1 LRKILAAFAV
11 KKHHLKLKKTKITL
25 PMKKLITALLLT
37 LSFFGFAQ
45 NLISNVPNRNTTS
58 LNGVWNYI
66 VDPYETGYYS
76 FHHDEYDKQAKPSNA
91 AYFNNY
97 HAVNK
102 QELVEYDFDKSPTIN
117 IPGDFT
123 SQVPELKYYEGNI
136 WFKKSF
142 DYNLKDKKRLF
153 LYLGAINY
161 KADVYLNGKKLGTHE
176 GGFTPFNYEV
186 TSIVKPKD
194 NYLVI
199 KVDNTRHKED
209 VPTINTDWWNYGGIT
224 RDVTLIEE
232 EASFVEDYNI
242 QLKKNN
248 KDLISGFIK
257 INNFDA
263 SQNQAAISIPELKIN
278 YKGKVGA
285 DGIVN
290 FEIPVKKIL
299 YWSPENPKLYE
310 VTIDYNGQ
318 KLKDNIGFRT
328 IETQGAKILL
338 NGKPIFLRGIS
349 IHEENAKGGRANSEE
364 DALRLLHWAQELGC
378 NYVRL
383 AHYPHNENIIR
394 MADKLGLMVWEEI
407 PVYWTVEFTNKNTYK
422 NAEDQLTAAI
432 TRDKN
437 RACIIIWSM
446 ANETPVSDARNTFI
460 TNLANHTRELDNTRL
475 ISAALLTH
483 SKNGVGMIDDEIGKV
498 LDIIAFNQYLGWY
511 GGNLEDAE
519 KIMWKTPYDKPVI
532 VSEFGGD
539 AKQGLHGEKNE
550 RWTEEFQ
557 EYLYIQNLKMI
568 EKIPQLGGLSPWILV
583 DFRSPKRL
591 LPGIQDGYNRKGLIS
606 NDGNKKK
613 AFYIM
618 QDWYAKKKKE

>member
-1 LRKILAAFAV
+1 
-11 KKHHLKLKKTKITL
+11 
-25 PMKKLITALLLT
+25 MKKLFTLLLLT
-37 LSFFGFAQ
+37 TVFIAQAQ
-45 NLISNVPNRNTTS
+45 NLISNVSNRTTTT

-76 FHHDEYDKQAKPSNA
+76 FHHDEYDKQEKPSNSA
-91 AYFNNY
+91 FFNNY

-102 QELVEYDFDKSPTIN
+102 QELVEYDFDKSPKIN
-117 IPGDFT
+117 IPGDWN

-142 DYNLKDKKRLF
+142 DYDLKEKKRLF
-153 LYLGAINY
+153 VYLGAVNY

-176 GGFTPFNYEV
+176 GGFTPFNYEI

-194 NYLVI
+194 NYLVV

-232 EASFVEDYNI
+232 NESFVEDYNI

-248 KDLISGFIK
+248 KELISGFVK
-257 INNFDA
+257 INNFSSA
-263 SQNQAAISIPELKIN
+263 QNLVTISIPELKIN
-278 YKGKVGA
+278 YKAKVGA
-285 DGIVN
+285 DGIAN
-290 FEIPVKKIL
+290 FEIPAKKIS
-299 YWSPENPKLYE
+299 YWAPENPKLYE
-310 VTIDYNGQ
+310 ITIDFNGQ

-328 IETQGAKILL
+328 IETQNDKILL
-338 NGKPIFLRGIS
+338 NGKQIFLRGIS

-364 DALRLLHWAQELGC
+364 DALRLLNWAKELGC

-394 MADKLGLMVWEEI
+394 TADKLGLMVWEEI

-446 ANETPVSDARNTFI
+446 ANETPISDARNTFI
-460 TNLANHTRELDNTRL
+460 KNLADHTRSLNNTRL
-475 ISAALLTH
+475 ISAALLT
-483 SKNGVGMIDDEIGKV
+483 KNETIDDEIGQY

-519 KIMWKTPYDKPVI
+519 KIVWKTKYNKPVI

-539 AKQGLHGEKNE
+539 AKQGFHGAINE
-550 RWTEEFQ
+550 RWTEEYQ

-568 EKIPQLGGLSPWILV
+568 EKIPHLSGLSPWILV

>member
-1 LRKILAAFAV
+1 M
-11 KKHHLKLKKTKITL
+11 KKRITL
-25 PMKKLITALLLT
+25 LLLT
-37 LSFFGFAQ
+37 TVLIGQAQ
-45 NLISNVPNRNTTS
+45 NLISNVPNRAVTS

-66 VDPYETGYYS
+66 VDPYETGFYS
-76 FHHDEYDKQAKPSNA
+76 FHHDQYDKQTKPSNA
-91 AYFNNY
+91 AFFNNY

-102 QELVEYDFDKSPTIN
+102 QELVEYDFDKSEKITIPSDWN
-117 IPGDFT
+117 
-123 SQVPELKYYEGNI
+123 SQIPELKYYEGNV

-142 DYNLKDKKRLF
+142 DYDLKDKKRLF
-153 LYLGAINY
+153 VYFGAINY
-161 KADVYLNGKKLGTHE
+161 KSDIYLNGKKLGTHE
-176 GGFTPFNYEV
+176 GGFTPFNFEI
-186 TSIVKPKD
+186 TSVVKPKD
-194 NYLVI
+194 NYLVV

-209 VPTINTDWWNYGGIT
+209 VPTTNTDWWNYGGIT

-232 EASFVEDYNI
+232 NEAFIEDYNI
-242 QLKKNN
+242 QLKKGNSA
-248 KDLISGFIK
+248 LISGFIK
-257 INNFDA
+257 VNNFT
-263 SQNQAAISIPELKIN
+263 SEQNQVTISIPELKIN
-278 YKGKVGA
+278 YKGKVGT
-285 DGIVN
+285 DGIIN
-290 FEIPVKKIL
+290 FEIPAKKISF
-299 YWSPENPKLYE
+299 WSPENPKLYE
-310 VTIDYNGQ
+310 VTIDFNGQ

-328 IETQGAKILL
+328 IETQEDKILL
-338 NGKPIFLRGIS
+338 NGKQIFLRGIS

-364 DALRLLHWAQELGC
+364 DALRLLNWAKELGC

-394 MADKLGLMVWEEI
+394 QADKLGLMVWEEI
-407 PVYWTVEFTNKNTYK
+407 PVYWTVEFTNKDTYK
-422 NAEDQLTAAI
+422 NAEDQLTTTI

-446 ANETPVSDARNTFI
+446 ANETPISDARNTFI
-460 TNLANHTRELDNTRL
+460 KSLVDHTKSLDNTRL
-475 ISAALLTH
+475 ISAALLTQ
-483 SKNGVGMIDDEIGKV
+483 SGNGFGTINDEIGQY
-498 LDIIAFNQYLGWY
+498 LDIISFNQYLGWY

-519 KIMWKTPYDKPVI
+519 KILWKTKYNKPVI

-539 AKQGLHGEKNE
+539 AKAGLHGEKNE
-550 RWTEEFQ
+550 RWTEEYQ

-568 EKIPQLGGLSPWILV
+568 EKIPHLSGLSPWILV

>member
-1 LRKILAAFAV
+1 
-11 KKHHLKLKKTKITL
+11 
-25 PMKKLITALLLT
+25 MKKLITLLL
-37 LSFFGFAQ
+37 LASAFIGQ
-45 NLISNVPNRNTTS
+45 SQGLISNVPNRNTTS

-66 VDPYETGYYS
+66 VDPYQTGFYS
-76 FHHDEYDKQAKPSNA
+76 FHLDQYDKQEKPAKGA
-91 AYFNNY
+91 FFTNY

-117 IPGDFT
+117 IPGDWN
-123 SQVPELKYYEGNI
+123 SQVPELKYYEGNV

-142 DYNLKDKKRLF
+142 DYNLAANKRLF
-153 LYLGAINY
+153 VYLGAINY

-186 TSIVKPKD
+186 TSIVQPKD
-194 NYLVI
+194 NFLVI

-209 VPTINTDWWNYGGIT
+209 VPTVNTDWWNYGGIT

-232 EASFVEDYNI
+232 EASFIEDYNV
-242 QLKKNN
+242 QLKKGNAN
-248 KDLISGFIK
+248 VISGFIK
-257 INNFDA
+257 INNLDPA
-263 SQNQAAISIPELKIN
+263 KNQVSIAIPELKIN
-278 YKGKVGA
+278 YKGKIGA
-285 DGIVN
+285 DGILN
-290 FEIPVKKIL
+290 FEIPAKKIS
-299 YWSPENPKLYE
+299 YWSPESPKLYD
-310 VTIDYNGQ
+310 VVLTFNGQ
-318 KLKDNIGFRT
+318 KLNDKIGFRT
-328 IETQGAKILL
+328 IETQGDKILL

-364 DALRLLHWAQELGC
+364 DALRLLNWAKELGC

-383 AHYPHNENIIR
+383 AHYPHNENMVR
-394 MADKLGLMVWEEI
+394 EADKMGLMVWEEI
-407 PVYWTVEFTNKNTYK
+407 PVYWTVEFKNENTYK
-422 NAEDQLTAAI
+422 NAQDQLTAAI

-437 RACIIIWSM
+437 RASIVIWSM

-460 TNLANHTRELDNTRL
+460 TNLVNHTKSLDNTRL

-483 SKNGVGMIDDEIGKV
+483 NGKIDDEIGKS

-511 GGNLEDAE
+511 GGNLENAE
-519 KIMWKTPYDKPVI
+519 KTFWTTPYNKPVF

-539 AKQGLHGEKNE
+539 AKAGFHGEKNE
-550 RWTEEFQ
+550 RWTEEYQ
-557 EYLYIQNLKMI
+557 EYLYIKNLKMI
-568 EKIPQLGGLSPWILV
+568 EKIPHLSGTSPWILV

-606 NDGNKKK
+606 NDGEKKK

-618 QDWYAKKKKE
+618 QDWYAKKKKEQN

>member
-1 LRKILAAFAV
+1 
-11 KKHHLKLKKTKITL
+11 
-25 PMKKLITALLLT
+25 MKKLITLLL
-37 LSFFGFAQ
+37 LASAFIGQ
-45 NLISNVPNRNTTS
+45 SQGLISNVPNRNTTS

-66 VDPYETGYYS
+66 VDPYQTGFYS
-76 FHHDEYDKQAKPSNA
+76 FHLDQYDKQEKPAKGA
-91 AYFNNY
+91 FFTNY

-117 IPGDFT
+117 IPGDWN
-123 SQVPELKYYEGNI
+123 SQVPELKYYEGNV

-142 DYNLKDKKRLF
+142 DYNLAANKRLF
-153 LYLGAINY
+153 VYLGAINY

-186 TSIVKPKD
+186 TSIVQPKD
-194 NYLVI
+194 NFLVI

-209 VPTINTDWWNYGGIT
+209 VPTVNTDWWNYGGIT

-232 EASFVEDYNI
+232 EASFIEDYNV
-242 QLKKNN
+242 QLKKGNAN
-248 KDLISGFIK
+248 VISGFIK
-257 INNFDA
+257 INNLDPA
-263 SQNQAAISIPELKIN
+263 KNQVSIAIPELKIN
-278 YKGKVGA
+278 YKGKIGA
-285 DGIVN
+285 DGILN
-290 FEIPVKKIL
+290 FEIPAKKIS
-299 YWSPENPKLYE
+299 YWSPESPKLYD
-310 VTIDYNGQ
+310 VVLTFNGQ
-318 KLKDNIGFRT
+318 KLNDKIGFRT
-328 IETQGAKILL
+328 IETQGDKILL

-364 DALRLLHWAQELGC
+364 DALRLLNWAKELGC

-383 AHYPHNENIIR
+383 AHYPHNENMVR
-394 MADKLGLMVWEEI
+394 EADKMGLMVWEEI
-407 PVYWTVEFTNKNTYK
+407 PVYWTVEFKNENTYK
-422 NAEDQLTAAI
+422 NAQDQLTAAI

-437 RACIIIWSM
+437 RASIVIWSM

-460 TNLANHTRELDNTRL
+460 TNLVNHTKSLDNTRL

-483 SKNGVGMIDDEIGKV
+483 NGKIDDEIGKS

-511 GGNLEDAE
+511 GGNLENAE
-519 KIMWKTPYDKPVI
+519 KTFWTTPYNKPVF

-539 AKQGLHGEKNE
+539 AKAGFHGEKNE
-550 RWTEEFQ
+550 RWTEEYQ

-568 EKIPQLGGLSPWILV
+568 EKIPHLSGTSPWILV

-606 NDGNKKK
+606 NDGEKKK

-618 QDWYAKKKKE
+618 QDWYAKKKKEQN

>member
-1 LRKILAAFAV
+1 
-11 KKHHLKLKKTKITL
+11 
-25 PMKKLITALLLT
+25 MKKLLT
-37 LSFFGFAQ
+37 LFLLISSVFGFAQ
-45 NLISNVPNRNTTS
+45 NLISNVSNRNTTS
-58 LNGVWNYI
+58 LNGIWNYI

-76 FHHDEYDKQAKPSNA
+76 FHHDVYDKQAKPSNA

-102 QELVEYDFDKSPTIN
+102 QELVEYNFDTSPKIN
-117 IPGDFT
+117 IPGDWN
-123 SQVPELKYYEGNI
+123 SQVPELKYYEGNV

-142 DYNLKDKKRLF
+142 DYDLKEKKRLF
-153 LYLGAINY
+153 VYIGAINY

-186 TSIVKPKD
+186 TTIVKPND

-209 VPTINTDWWNYGGIT
+209 VPTLNTDWWNYGGIT

-232 EASFVEDYNI
+232 SASFVEDYTI
-242 QLKKNN
+242 QLDKKNQN
-248 KDLISGFIK
+248 KISGFVK
-257 INNFDA
+257 INNLNPE
-263 SQNQAAISIPELKIN
+263 QNAVTITIPELKIK
-278 YKGKVGA
+278 YKGKVSP
-285 DGIVN
+285 DGILK
-290 FEIPVKKIL
+290 FEIPVKNVS
-299 YWSPENPKLYE
+299 YWSPENPKLYQ
-310 VTIDYNGQ
+310 VGIDFKGQ
-318 KLKDNIGFRT
+318 KLEDTIGFRT
-328 IETQGAKILL
+328 IETQDDKILL
-338 NGKPIFLRGIS
+338 NGKKLFLRGIS

-364 DALRLLHWAQELGC
+364 DALRLLNWAKELGC

-407 PVYWTVEFTNKNTYK
+407 PVYWTVEFTRKETYN
-422 NAEDQLTAAI
+422 NAQEQLTAAI

-446 ANETPVSDARNTFI
+446 ANETPISDARNTFI
-460 TNLANHTRELDNTRL
+460 QNLVAHTKSLDNTRL
-475 ISAALLTH
+475 ISAALLTQT
-483 SKNGVGMIDDEIGKV
+483 SEGFGTINDAIGES
-498 LDIIAFNQYLGWY
+498 LDIISFNQYLGWY

-519 KIMWKTPYDKPVI
+519 KVLWKTKYNKPVI

-539 AKQGLHGEKNE
+539 AKAGLHGDKKE
-550 RWTEEFQ
+550 RWTEEYQ

-568 EKIPQLGGLSPWILV
+568 EKIPHLSGLSPWILV
-583 DFRSPKRL
+583 DFRSPRRL
-591 LPGIQDGYNRKGLIS
+591 LPGIQDEYNRKGLIS
-606 NDGNKKK
+606 NEGQKKK

-618 QDWYAKKKKE
+618 RDWYEKKKKE

>member
-1 LRKILAAFAV
+1 MASTNKY
-11 KKHHLKLKKTKITL
+11 KLIPK
-25 PMKKLITALLLT
+25 MKKLLTALLLT
-37 LSFFGFAQ
+37 SSILGFAQ

-66 VDPYETGYYS
+66 IDPYQTGFYS
-76 FHHDEYDKQAKPSNA
+76 FHLDQYDKNEKPAKGAFFS
-91 AYFNNY
+91 NY
-97 HAVNK
+97 HTQNK

-117 IPGDFT
+117 IPSDWN
-123 SQVPELKYYEGNI
+123 SQVAELKYYEGNV

-186 TSIVKPKD
+186 TSIVQPKG

-209 VPTINTDWWNYGGIT
+209 VPTVNTDWWNYGGIT

-232 EASFVEDYNI
+232 EASFVEDYTI
-242 QLKKNN
+242 QLKKGN
-248 KDLISGFIK
+248 KSVISGFIK

-263 SQNQAAISIPELKIN
+263 SQNNISISIPELKIN
-278 YKGKVGA
+278 FKGKA
-285 DGIVN
+285 DAQGILN
-290 FEIPVKKIL
+290 FEIPAKKIS
-299 YWSPENPKLYE
+299 YWSPESPKLYD
-310 VTIDYNGQ
+310 VTIDFNGQ
-318 KLKDNIGFRT
+318 KLKDQIGFRT
-328 IETQGAKILL
+328 IETNEDKILL
-338 NGKPIFLRGIS
+338 NGKPVFLRGIS
-349 IHEENAKGGRANSEE
+349 IHEENAKGGRANSVE
-364 DALRLLHWAQELGC
+364 DALRLLNWAKEMGC

-394 MADKLGLMVWEEI
+394 EADKMGIMVWEEI
-407 PVYWTVEFTNKNTYK
+407 PVYWTVEFTNKNTYQ
-422 NAEDQLTAAI
+422 NAEDQLTTSI

-437 RACIIIWSM
+437 RASIIIWSM
-446 ANETPVSDARNTFI
+446 ANETPISEARNTFI
-460 TNLANHTRELDNTRL
+460 KNLASHTRSLDNTRL
-475 ISAALLTH
+475 ISAALLT
-483 SKNGVGMIDDEIGKV
+483 KKETIDDPIGEV
-498 LDIIAFNQYLGWY
+498 LDVVAFNQYLGWY

-519 KIMWKTPYDKPVI
+519 KITWKSKYNKPIV

-539 AKQGLHGEKNE
+539 AKAGFHGEKNE
-550 RWTEEFQ
+550 RWTEEYQ

-568 EKIPQLGGLSPWILV
+568 EKIPHLSGTSPWILV

-606 NDGNKKK
+606 NDGEKKK

-618 QDWYAKKKKE
+618 QDWYLKKSKE

>member
-1 LRKILAAFAV
+1 
-11 KKHHLKLKKTKITL
+11 
-25 PMKKLITALLLT
+25 MKKLITTLLLT
-37 LSFFGFAQ
+37 FSFLGFAQNQ
-45 NLISNVPNRNTTS
+45 NLISNIPNRNTTS

-102 QELVEYDFDKSPTIN
+102 QELVEYDFDKSPKIN
-117 IPGDFT
+117 IPGDWT

-142 DYNLKDKKRLF
+142 DYNLKAGKRLF
-153 LYLGAINY
+153 VYLGAINY
-161 KADVYLNGKKLGTHE
+161 KADVYLNGKKLGTHI

-248 KDLISGFIK
+248 AALIAGFVK
-257 INNFDA
+257 INNSDA
-263 SQNQAAISIPELKIN
+263 LKNAITISIPELKIN

-285 DGIVN
+285 DGILN
-290 FEIPVKKIL
+290 FEIPAKKIS
-299 YWSPENPKLYE
+299 YWSPENPKLYD

-328 IETQGAKILL
+328 IETKEDKILL

-364 DALRLLHWAQELGC
+364 DALRLLNWAKELGC

-394 MADKLGLMVWEEI
+394 TADKMGLMVWEEI
-407 PVYWTVEFTNKNTYK
+407 PVYWTVEFTREATYQ
-422 NAEDQLTAAI
+422 NAEDQLTAAV

-446 ANETPVSDARNTFI
+446 ANETPISDARNTFI
-460 TNLANHTRELDNTRL
+460 KNLVDHTKSLDNTRL
-475 ISAALLTH
+475 ISAALLTQ
-483 SKNGVGMIDDEIGKV
+483 SDSAGFGTINDAIGDY
-498 LDIIAFNQYLGWY
+498 LDIISFNQYLGWY
-511 GGNLEDAE
+511 GGKLEDAE
-519 KIMWKTPYDKPVI
+519 KIFWKTKYNKPVI

-550 RWTEEFQ
+550 RWTEEYQ

-568 EKIPQLGGLSPWILV
+568 EKIPHLSGLSPWILV
-583 DFRSPKRL
+583 DFRSPRRL
-591 LPGIQDGYNRKGLIS
+591 LPGIQDEYNRKGLIS
-606 NDGNKKK
+606 NDGQKKK

-618 QDWYAKKKKE
+618 HDWYAKKKKEQ

>member
-1 LRKILAAFAV
+1 
-11 KKHHLKLKKTKITL
+11 
-25 PMKKLITALLLT
+25 MKKLIPLLLFT
-37 LSFFGFAQ
+37 SACIGQAQ
-45 NLISNVPNRNTTS
+45 NLISNVVNRNTTS

-66 VDPYETGYYS
+66 IDPYETGFYS
-76 FHHDEYDKQAKPSNA
+76 FHHDQYDKQQKPSNA
-91 AYFNNY
+91 AFFNNY

-102 QELVEYDFDKSPTIN
+102 QELVEYDFDKSPKIN
-117 IPGDFT
+117 IPGDWN
-123 SQVPELKYYEGNI
+123 SQVPELKYYEGNV

-142 DYNLKDKKRLF
+142 DYDLKEKKRLF
-153 LYLGAINY
+153 VYLGAINY
-161 KADVYLNGKKLGTHE
+161 KSDVYLNGKKLGSHE
-176 GGFTPFNYEV
+176 GGFTPFNFEV

-194 NYLVI
+194 NFLVI

-209 VPTINTDWWNYGGIT
+209 VPTTNTDWWNYGGIT

-232 EASFVEDYNI
+232 NESFVEDYNF
-242 QLKKNN
+242 QLKKGNAT
-248 KDLISGFIK
+248 LIAGFVK
-257 INNFDA
+257 INNFNSA
-263 SQNQAAISIPELKIN
+263 QNTVNISIPELKIN
-278 YKGKVGA
+278 YKGKIGP
-285 DGIVN
+285 DGIIN
-290 FEIPVKKIL
+290 FDIPAKNIS
-299 YWSPENPKLYE
+299 YWSPDNPKLYD

-328 IETQGAKILL
+328 IETQEDKILL
-338 NGKPIFLRGIS
+338 NGKQIFLRGIS

-364 DALRLLHWAQELGC
+364 DALRLLNWAKELGC

-394 MADKLGLMVWEEI
+394 EADKMGLMVWEEI
-407 PVYWTVEFTNKNTYK
+407 PVYWTVEFTNKDTYK
-422 NAEDQLTAAI
+422 NAEDQLTATI

-446 ANETPVSDARNTFI
+446 ANETPISDARNTFI
-460 TNLANHTRELDNTRL
+460 KSLVDHTKSLDNTRL
-475 ISAALLTH
+475 ISAALLT
-483 SKNGVGMIDDEIGKV
+483 KNETINDEIGQY
-498 LDIIAFNQYLGWY
+498 LDIISFNQYLGWY

-519 KIMWKTPYDKPVI
+519 KIVWKTKYNKPVI

-550 RWTEEFQ
+550 RWTEEYQ

-568 EKIPQLGGLSPWILV
+568 EKIPHLSGLSPWILV

-606 NDGNKKK
+606 NDGDKKK

-618 QDWYAKKKKE
+618 QDWYAKKKKQ

>member
-1 LRKILAAFAV
+1 MKKILTILFLTSFA
-11 KKHHLKLKKTKITL
+11 IGQ
-25 PMKKLITALLLT
+25 
-37 LSFFGFAQ
+37 SQG
-45 NLISNVPNRNTTS
+45 LISNVPNRNTTS

-66 VDPYETGYYS
+66 IDPYQTGFYS
-76 FHHDEYDKQAKPSNA
+76 FHLDQYDKNEKPAKGAFFS
-91 AYFNNY
+91 NY
-97 HAVNK
+97 HAQNK

-117 IPGDFT
+117 IPGDWN
-123 SQVPELKYYEGNI
+123 SQVAELKYYEGNV

-186 TSIVKPKD
+186 TSIVQPKG

-209 VPTINTDWWNYGGIT
+209 VPTVNTDWWNYGGIT

-232 EASFVEDYNI
+232 EASFVEDYTI
-242 QLKKNN
+242 QLKKGN
-248 KDLISGFIK
+248 KSVISGFIK

-263 SQNQAAISIPELKIN
+263 SQNNISISIPELKIN
-278 YKGKVGA
+278 FKGKSDA
-285 DGIVN
+285 QGILN
-290 FEIPVKKIL
+290 FEIPAKKIS
-299 YWSPENPKLYE
+299 YWSPENPKLYD
-310 VTIDYNGQ
+310 VTIDFNGQ
-318 KLKDNIGFRT
+318 KLKDQIGFRT
-328 IETQGAKILL
+328 IETNEDKILL
-338 NGKPIFLRGIS
+338 NGKPVFLRGIS
-349 IHEENAKGGRANSEE
+349 IHEENAKGGRANSVE
-364 DALRLLHWAQELGC
+364 DALRLLNWAKEMGC

-394 MADKLGLMVWEEI
+394 EADKMGIMVWEEI
-407 PVYWTVEFTNKNTYK
+407 PVYWTVEFTNKNTYQ
-422 NAEDQLTAAI
+422 NAEDQLTASI

-437 RACIIIWSM
+437 RASIIIWSM
-446 ANETPVSDARNTFI
+446 ANETPISEARNTFI
-460 TNLANHTRELDNTRL
+460 KNLASHTRSLDNTRL
-475 ISAALLTH
+475 ISAALLT
-483 SKNGVGMIDDEIGKV
+483 KKETIDDPIGEV
-498 LDIIAFNQYLGWY
+498 LDVVAFNQYLGWY

-519 KIMWKTPYDKPVI
+519 KITWKSKYNKPIV

-539 AKQGLHGEKNE
+539 AKAGFHGEKNE
-550 RWTEEFQ
+550 RWTEEYQ

-568 EKIPQLGGLSPWILV
+568 EKIPHLSGTSPWILV

-606 NDGNKKK
+606 NDGEKKK

-618 QDWYAKKKKE
+618 QDWYLKKSKE

>member
-1 LRKILAAFAV
+1 MK
-11 KKHHLKLKKTKITL
+11 KIT
-25 PMKKLITALLLT
+25 TLLLL
-37 LSFFGFAQ
+37 LSSLFGFAQ
-45 NLISNVPNRNTTS
+45 NLISNVSNRNTTT

-66 VDPYETGYYS
+66 VDPYETGFYS
-76 FHHDEYDKQAKPSNA
+76 FHHDQYDKQTKPSNSA
-91 AYFNNY
+91 FFNNY

-102 QELVEYDFDKSPTIN
+102 QELVEYNFDKSPTIN
-117 IPGDFT
+117 IPGDWN

-142 DYNLKDKKRLF
+142 DYDLKSKKRLF
-153 LYLGAINY
+153 VYFGAINY

-176 GGFTPFNYEV
+176 GGFTPFNYEI
-186 TSIVKPKD
+186 TSIVQPKD
-194 NYLVI
+194 NFLVV

-232 EASFVEDYNI
+232 NESFVEDYTV

-248 KDLISGFIK
+248 SGLISGFIK
-257 INNFDA
+257 INNANPA
-263 SQNQAAISIPELKIN
+263 SNAVTVSIPELKIS
-278 YKGKVGA
+278 YKGKTDTNGL
-285 DGIVN
+285 IH
-290 FEIPVKKIL
+290 FEIPVKKVS

-328 IETQGAKILL
+328 IETQEDKIVL

-364 DALRLLHWAQELGC
+364 DALRLLNWAKELGC

-394 MADKLGLMVWEEI
+394 TADKIGLMVWEEI
-407 PVYWTVEFTNKNTYK
+407 PVYWTVEFTNKNTYQ
-422 NAEDQLTAAI
+422 NAQDQLTAAI

-437 RACIIIWSM
+437 RASIIIWSM
-446 ANETPVSDARNTFI
+446 ANETPISEPRNQFI
-460 TNLANHTRELDNTRL
+460 KNLVAHTKTLDDTRL
-475 ISAALLTH
+475 ISAALLTRRVD
-483 SKNGVGMIDDEIGKV
+483 GFGMIDDEIGKS

-511 GGNLEDAE
+511 GGNLEEAE
-519 KIMWKTPYDKPVI
+519 KNFWKTPYNKPVI

-550 RWTEEFQ
+550 RWTEEYQ

-568 EKIPQLGGLSPWILV
+568 EKIPHLSGLSPWILV

-618 QDWYAKKKKE
+618 QDWYAKKKKEE